1 MAKITSHK
9 YTVFFNLVSVLFFVL
24 MATRVES
31 RYFTGTF
38 FCRRDVQ
45 VNSGDTCYA
54 IAQQYGL
61 TLDTFYSY
69 NPNVNC
75 DDLSIGQ
82 YFCVVGAWI

>member
-9 YTVFFNLVSVLFFVL
+9 YTVFFNLVSILFFVL
-24 MATRVES
+24 MVTRVES
-31 RYFTGTF
+31 GKLFL
-38 FCRRDVQ
+38 CLQDVQ
-45 VNSGDTCYA
+45 VNKGDICYA

-82 YFCVVGAWI
+82 YLCVDGVWVDF

>member
-9 YTVFFNLVSVLFFVL
+9 YTVFFNLVSILFFVL
-24 MATRVES
+24 MVTRVES
-31 RYFTGTF
+31 RFITGNF
-38 FCRRDVQ
+38 FCHRYVQ

-75 DDLSIGQ
+75 DDLSIDQ
-82 YFCVVGAWI
+82 YLCVIGWWL